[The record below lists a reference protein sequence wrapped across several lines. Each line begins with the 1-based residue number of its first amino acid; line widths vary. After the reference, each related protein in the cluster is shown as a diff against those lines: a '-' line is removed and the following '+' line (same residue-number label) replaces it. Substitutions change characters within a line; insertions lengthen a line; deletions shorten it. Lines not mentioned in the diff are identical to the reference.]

1 MRVIEQNYTDDM
13 ADAANVTGHLVNG
26 TGGEWANWSWVQKDL
41 SLEDQGRDSI
51 QYRKSSRKFSQKSS
65 RNICQKVPIKNS
77 RNLKKSVVDTYLPS
91 SGGFSLVY

>member
-13 ADAANVTGHLVNG
+13 ADAANVTGHLVNLVNG

-51 QYRKSSRKFSQKSS
+51 QYSTIQYNTERG
-65 RNICQKVPIKNS
+65 NS
-77 RNLKKSVVDTYLPS
+77 RGNATKKARFHALPDS
-91 SGGFSLVY
+91 EIYTTEYVQSG